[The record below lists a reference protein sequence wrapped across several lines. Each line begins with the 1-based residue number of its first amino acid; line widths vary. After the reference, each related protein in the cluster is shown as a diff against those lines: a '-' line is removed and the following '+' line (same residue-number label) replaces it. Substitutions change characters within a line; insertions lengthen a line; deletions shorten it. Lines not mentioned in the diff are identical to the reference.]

1 MAVLNFTIPLI
12 CIKWQRLKIADIN
25 FFMIIS
31 YSSKLSEKKQD
42 FKICEG
48 CFLRFRA
55 DINSFRLNRNLQMCT
70 TALPTPL

>member
-12 CIKWQRLKIADIN
+12 CIKWQRIKN
-25 FFMIIS
+25 CRHQFFMIIS
-31 YSSKLSEKKQD
+31 YSSKLSEKKQN

-55 DINSFRLNRNLQMCT
+55 DINSFRLNRNLQLCT